1 MTQATERRARL
12 AARPDL
18 LRGVLRGIEKE
29 GLRVDAQGRL
39 AATPHPRALGSAL
52 TNPHVTTDYS
62 EALLELITGTHGDA
76 AALLDELLDTHA
88 FVALRNPHEIIWN
101 QSMPAELPPESE
113 IPVAWYGTSNT
124 GMLKHVYR
132 EGLAWRYGK
141 VMQCIAGVHYNF
153 SLPEDT
159 WTIIGYEGDTPMEQ
173 RDSGYMALIRNFMRE
188 AWLLMYLFGASPA
201 VSRSFLQQST
211 AVYPLETLGSD
222 TCFLPWATS
231 LRMSDL
237 GYKSPI
243 QSDLALC
250 YNDLETFSNRI
261 HAAVTTPWPDYE
273 AMGTH
278 RQGRRIQLS
287 TNILQIE
294 NEYYSSIRPKQVT
307 GRCERPVTA
316 LRQRGIQY
324 VEVRCMDI
332 DPDAPAGIDIRTSR
346 FMDTFLLYCAI
357 EDSPFFPPPGF
368 CQDSQDN
375 FALVAR
381 EGRRPDLALARDG
394 AEVRLRDWGLQI
406 LDRMQPYAGLL
417 DAALGGDG
425 HARALD
431 AQRAKL
437 LDPDVTPS
445 GRLLAQLRDN
455 RIEFHD
461 WTLRQSQA
469 HWAALQARRL
479 APEKLAAYDE
489 AARRSLVEQAAL
501 EAGDTES
508 FEQYVARFHAALDV
522 PVDRDGRHPGPVR
535 SGMATQ
541 GSKHL

>member
-1 MTQATERRARL
+1 
-12 AARPDL
+12 
-18 LRGVLRGIEKE
+18 
-29 GLRVDAQGRL
+29 
-39 AATPHPRALGSAL
+39 
-52 TNPHVTTDYS
+52 
-62 EALLELITGTHGDA
+62 
-76 AALLDELLDTHA
+76 
-88 FVALRNPHEIIWN
+88 
-101 QSMPAELPPESE
+101 
-113 IPVAWYGTSNT
+113 
-124 GMLKHVYR
+124 
-132 EGLAWRYGK
+132 
-141 VMQCIAGVHYNF
+141 
-153 SLPEDT
+153 
-159 WTIIGYEGDTPMEQ
+159 
-173 RDSGYMALIRNFMRE
+173 
-188 AWLLMYLFGASPA
+188 
-201 VSRSFLQQST
+201 
-211 AVYPLETLGSD
+211 
-222 TCFLPWATS
+222 
-231 LRMSDL
+231 
-237 GYKSPI
+237 
-243 QSDLALC
+243 
-250 YNDLETFSNRI
+250 
-261 HAAVTTPWPDYE
+261 
-273 AMGTH
+273 
-278 RQGRRIQLS
+278 
-287 TNILQIE
+287 
-294 NEYYSSIRPKQVT
+294 YYSSIRPKQVT

-381 EGRRPDLALARDG
+381 EGRRPDLTLARDG

-417 DAALGGDG
+417 DEALGSDG

-445 GRLLAQLRDN
+445 GRLLAQLRDS

-469 HWAALQARRL
+469 HWAVLQAHRL